1 MFTSLLTDRED
12 PAVAAALLFLLV
24 FILFAVAGG
33 CVCVWRSARGDVP
46 RWVRAWAL
54 ATLVAGE
61 LVRKS
66 GSRRTSSSSS
76 GGGDSGD

>member
-1 MFTSLLTDRED
+1 M
-12 PAVAAALLFLLV
+12 AAALFFLLV
-24 FILFAVAGG
+24 FILLAVAGG
-33 CVCVWRSARGDVP
+33 CVCVWRAARGDVP

-66 GSRRTSSSSS
+66 GSRRTSSS
-76 GGGDSGD
+76 GGGDSGDGGD